1 MTGVMSRGRGRGAEV
16 VVPAGWGRDLEED
29 CDCGNGKVIIIN
41 LLTVS
46 PFGFLVLA

>member
-1 MTGVMSRGRGRGAEV
+1 MTLVGVMSRGRGAEV
-16 VVPAGWGRDLEED
+16 VG
-29 CDCGNGKVIIIN
+29 CDTTGAAVVIIIIN